1 MTLFFFGANVGVVDT
16 KILKMGQSDSREP
29 KIQPEGQTVNVRS
42 RDSTQRDGFTAQEAK
57 DYCEK
62 IKEEVNKDTSCILHS
77 ISEFFSLLIECDPTK
92 LGPDFDAARC
102 SRRSPTW

>member
-1 MTLFFFGANVGVVDT
+1 
-16 KILKMGQSDSREP
+16 MGQSDSRVEP
-29 KIQPEGQTVNVRS
+29 GGGQTVNVAPRPGGPAQRS
-42 RDSTQRDGFTAQEAK
+42 GFTNQEAK

-62 IKEEVNKDTSCILHS
+62 IKEEVNKDTSCVLHS

-102 SRRSPTW
+102 SRRSPTWQFPVLHADST